1 MYCKK
6 CGIKYDSDERFCAE
20 CGSKLVDEAKKE
32 KTTTGKSKCV
42 KIIIAFVVIG
52 AIAVGS
58 FFGYKAYQKSSEKPK
73 QAKKTVEKDID
84 KELQELKEN
93 IDMDYLKGAMLL
105 IPEFTEKEEI
115 SETQICEVAYCAGV
129 AKYFNERTNRDFYI
143 EGNVIDNQQFIEA
156 GIDEKEQDLGYVILK
171 EDAFVPIFE
180 LLGKK
185 YNKNISYENETGKF
199 SQEGNVI
206 KVWTEAIIEP
216 GGEEKVKEIRM
227 DVDAENKQIVVTY
240 TREVIAYDEEN
251 GAGSTWTLENGEDY
265 LKDSYRVY
273 LSPANNKLGYVIE
286 RKEKIGEESAD
297 TSENTEEKQEEL
309 SVKERETKNVERVEA
324 EAKRISEALSDT
336 ATQSE
341 INENSKQ
348 LYKLWDDELNR
359 LWKVLKEEL
368 SSTEM
373 KKLLEEQRDWIAEKE
388 NAINE
393 MEKVSGGGTATTMNK
408 NMTGEDFTRRRVYEL
423 LEYLP

>member
-1 MYCKK
+1 M
-6 CGIKYDSDERFCAE
+6 
-20 CGSKLVDEAKKE
+20 
-32 KTTTGKSKCV
+32 
-42 KIIIAFVVIG
+42 
-52 AIAVGS
+52 
-58 FFGYKAYQKSSEKPK
+58 
-73 QAKKTVEKDID
+73 
-84 KELQELKEN
+84 QELEEN

-180 LLGKK
+180 MLGKK

-206 KVWTEAIIEP
+206 KLWTEAIIEP

-227 DVDAENKQIVVTY
+227 DVDSENKQIVVTY
-240 TREVIAYDEEN
+240 TREVIAYDEEY
-251 GAGSTWTLENGEDY
+251 GAGSTWTLENGETY
-265 LKDSYRVY
+265 LKENYRVY
-273 LSPANNKLGYVIE
+273 LSLANNKLGYVIE

-297 TSENTEEKQEEL
+297 TSENTSENKEEKYEEL
-309 SVKERETKNVERVEA
+309 SVKERETKNVEKVEA
-324 EAKRISEALSDT
+324 EANRIRGSLSDT

-368 SSTEM
+368 SSAEM
-373 KKLLEEQRDWIAEKE
+373 VELLEEQRKWIAEKE
-388 NAINE
+388 NAIDE